1 MLLEMFGMEVYKK
14 WTKEVHQLNGG
25 IWLVI
30 CWIAELDGAEVS
42 EICRMKQYIKNSKKS
57 MRNT

>member
-14 WTKEVHQLNGG
+14 WMKQVHQLNAG

-42 EICRMKQYIKNSKKS
+42 EICRMKQYIKKH
-57 MRNT
+57 